1 MVLKRFLHSKKAES
15 QEQGYTPW
23 HLLMVGVLFL
33 AMGFILILITNQYI
47 NAFLVY
53 DDNIPMNLYAY
64 RAINNC
70 LAFQDSFTHRY
81 YPGVIDINKYTQT
94 NLNTCYTNTSQYSF
108 SFQLRSLSGDYDY
121 PRILVG
127 FGAARTIHNFPVLI
141 REKDGSIFKGE
152 LLFGTSVESQMKQ
165 EITS

>member
-1 MVLKRFLHSKKAES
+1 MILKRFLQSKRGTSE
-15 QEQGYTPW
+15 EQGYTPL

-33 AMGFILILITNQYI
+33 VMGFVLVLITNQYI

-53 DDNIPMNLYAY
+53 DENIPMNLYAY

-81 YPGVIDINKYTQT
+81 YPGIIDINKYTQT
-94 NLNTCYTNTSQYSF
+94 NLNNCYTDTSQYSF
-108 SFQLRSLSGDYDY
+108 SLQLRSLSGDYDY

-127 FGAARTIHNFPVLI
+127 FGAASTIHIFPVLI
-141 REKDGSIFKGE
+141 REKDGTILKGE
-152 LLFGTSVESQMKQ
+152 LLFGMNTESQMKQ
-165 EITS
+165 EKTS